1 MLEIKN
7 LNKSFKKQHVLNN
20 VCLKIDDNEIFGFVG
35 PNGAGKTTTMRIVAG
50 LLVPDSGSVVYDG
63 IDMVRNSEEI
73 RKHIGFM
80 PDFFGAYPNLKTYE
94 YMEYFAS
101 LYGFVG
107 NDIRKRCD
115 ELLDL
120 VKLGDRKEA
129 YVDNMSRG
137 MKQRLC
143 MARCL
148 IHDPK
153 LLILDEPVS
162 GLDPRARFEMKEIM
176 KILKGMRKTVIIS
189 SHILPELAE
198 MTTTIG
204 IIENGE
210 IVTKGTIQEIMNSI
224 NRKERINIK
233 VIEGKEKVVNI
244 LKADDKVDC
253 LTIMNEVFSFIFD
266 GDEKDAALL
275 FREMFAQSALISE
288 IKKDEGNLE
297 EVFMEITKDE

>member
-153 LLILDEPVS
+153 LLILDEPAS